1 VKEKAMA
8 GIRVG
13 KPDVAIDASAHTP
26 GVEEGNSKRKQVG
39 LHDDGT
45 ADARRST
52 GIEPKKHDAI
62 SAEMPN
68 ISPA

>member
-1 VKEKAMA
+1 MA

-26 GVEEGNSKRKQVG
+26 GVEEGNAPTKQIG
-39 LHDDGT
+39 IHDDGT

-52 GIEPKKHDAI
+52 GIQPGKHDPI
-62 SAEMPN
+62 SSAMPN
-68 ISPA
+68 IPPA